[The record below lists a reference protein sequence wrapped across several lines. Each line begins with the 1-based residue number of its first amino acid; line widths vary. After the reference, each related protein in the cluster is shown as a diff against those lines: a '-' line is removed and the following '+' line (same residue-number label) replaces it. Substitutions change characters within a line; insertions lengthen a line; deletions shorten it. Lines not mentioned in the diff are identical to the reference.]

1 MARAQCVEVQQEER
15 KRKGGGEKRGKEG
28 GGGMKMQIRKL
39 IMTGRVRLI
48 ALNCIGSIH
57 ESRSASRLEIEPG

>member
-1 MARAQCVEVQQEER
+1 MRGSAA
-15 KRKGGGEKRGKEG
+15 GGEEKEGGRRKKGEGG

>member
-1 MARAQCVEVQQEER
+1 MRGSAA
-15 KRKGGGEKRGKEG
+15 GGEEKEG
-28 GGGMKMQIRKL
+28 GRRKKGDGRGGGMKMQIRKL